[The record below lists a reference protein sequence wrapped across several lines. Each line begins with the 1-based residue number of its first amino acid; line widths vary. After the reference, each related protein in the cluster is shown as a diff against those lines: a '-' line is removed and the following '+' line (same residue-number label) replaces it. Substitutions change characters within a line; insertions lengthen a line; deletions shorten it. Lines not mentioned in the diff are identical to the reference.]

1 MALPGLQIAWHLA
14 RVLWPAPLRGNP
26 GFIYIFAQNQRNLE
40 LIKHLI
46 DFILH
51 IDKHLADII
60 SQYHTLTYLIL
71 FVIIFAETGFVI
83 TPFLPGDSLLFAA
96 GALIAGGNT
105 GLDIYILSLIL
116 IVAAFA
122 GNTVNYWLGSYLG
135 PKVFKEN
142 NKILKLDYYLQ
153 TKAFFDKHGGKAVI
167 FSRFMPII
175 RTIAP
180 FVAGVG
186 RMPFLRYSL
195 YNIIGGASWIIIF
208 LFAGYLLGNVTFF
221 KEHFSLVGIA
231 IILVSIIPPII
242 AAIKSKSAKKAN

>member
-1 MALPGLQIAWHLA
+1 LE
-14 RVLWPAPLRGNP
+14 VL
-26 GFIYIFAQNQRNLE
+26 
-40 LIKHLI
+40 KSLI

-51 IDKHLADII
+51 IDKHLSTII
-60 SQYHTLTYLIL
+60 SQYHALTYLIL
-71 FVIIFAETGFVI
+71 FVIIFAETGFVV

-96 GALIAGGNT
+96 GALIAAGDT
-105 GLDIYILSLIL
+105 GLNIYILALIL
-116 IVAAFA
+116 IVAAFT
-122 GNTVNYWLGSYLG
+122 GNTVNYLLGNYLG
-135 PKVFKEN
+135 PKVFKEK

-195 YNIIGGASWIIIF
+195 YNIIGGASWIIVF
-208 LFAGYLLGNVTFF
+208 LFAGYLLGNVPFF
-221 KEHFSLVGIA
+221 KAHFSLVGIA

-242 AAIKSKSAKKAN
+242 AGLKNSSSKKAATR

>member
-1 MALPGLQIAWHLA
+1 MEI
-14 RVLWPAPLRGNP
+14 
-26 GFIYIFAQNQRNLE
+26 
-40 LIKHLI
+40 IKHLI

-60 SQYHTLTYLIL
+60 SQYHALTYLIL
-71 FVIIFAETGFVI
+71 FVIIFAETGFVV

-105 GLDIYILSLIL
+105 GLNIYLLAVIL
-116 IVAAFA
+116 IIAAFV
-122 GNTVNYWLGSYLG
+122 GNTINYLIGNYLG

-142 NKILKLDYYLQ
+142 NRILKLQYYLD
-153 TKAFFDKHGGKAVI
+153 TKAFFDRHGGKAVI
-167 FSRFMPII
+167 ISRFMPII

-195 YNIIGGASWIIIF
+195 YNIIGGVSWIILF
-208 LFAGYLLGNVTFF
+208 LFAGFLLGNVPFF
-221 KEHFSLVGIA
+221 KAHFSLIGIA
-231 IILVSIIPPII
+231 IILVSILPPII
-242 AAIKSKSAKKAN
+242 AGINNRRKKKTATL

>member
-1 MALPGLQIAWHLA
+1 M
-14 RVLWPAPLRGNP
+14 
-26 GFIYIFAQNQRNLE
+26 E

-51 IDKHLADII
+51 IDKNLADII
-60 SQYHTLTYLIL
+60 SQYKGETYFIL
-71 FVIIFAETGFVI
+71 FAIIFAETGFVV

-105 GLDIYILSLIL
+105 GLDIYLMALIL

-122 GNTVNYWLGSYLG
+122 GNTVNYFLGSYLG
-135 PKVFKEN
+135 MKVFKPQ

-153 TKAFFDKHGGKAVI
+153 TQAFFTKHGGKAVI
-167 FSRFMPII
+167 FSRFVPII

-186 RMPFLRYSL
+186 KMPFLRYSL
-195 YNIIGGASWIIIF
+195 YNIIGGASWILIF
-208 LFAGYLLGNVTFF
+208 LFAGKFFGDIPFF
-221 KEHFSLVGIA
+221 KTHFSYVSLA
-231 IILVSIIPPII
+231 IILISVIPVIY
-242 AAIKSKSAKKAN
+242 AAVKSRSAKRAV

>member
-1 MALPGLQIAWHLA
+1 ME
-14 RVLWPAPLRGNP
+14 V
-26 GFIYIFAQNQRNLE
+26 
-40 LIKHLI
+40 IKSLI

-71 FVIIFAETGFVI
+71 FVIIFAETGFVV

-96 GALIAGGNT
+96 GALIAGGAT
-105 GLDIYILSLIL
+105 GLDIYVLALVL
-116 IVAAFA
+116 IVAAFT
-122 GNTVNYWLGSYLG
+122 GNTVNYLLGNYLG
-135 PKVFKEN
+135 PKVFKPE

-167 FSRFMPII
+167 ISRFMPII

-186 RMPFLRYSL
+186 RMPLVRYSL
-195 YNIIGGASWIIIF
+195 YNIIGGVSWIVVF
-208 LFAGYLLGNVTFF
+208 LFAGYWLGNVPFF
-221 KEHFSLVGIA
+221 KAHFSLVGIA

-242 AAIKSKSAKKAN
+242 AAINSRMKKKPTNQ

>member
-1 MALPGLQIAWHLA
+1 
-14 RVLWPAPLRGNP
+14 
-26 GFIYIFAQNQRNLE
+26 LE
-40 LIKHLI
+40 IIEHLI

-51 IDKHLADII
+51 IDKHLAEII
-60 SQYHTLTYLIL
+60 NQYHTLTYLIL
-71 FVIIFAETGFVI
+71 FVIIFAETGFVV

-96 GALIAGGNT
+96 GALIAAGNT
-105 GLDIYILSLIL
+105 GLNIYLLALIL
-116 IVAAFA
+116 IVAAFV
-122 GNTVNYWLGSYLG
+122 GNTVNYMLGNYLG

-142 NKILKLDYYLQ
+142 NKVLKLDYYLQ

-167 FSRFMPII
+167 FSRFVPII

-186 RMPFLRYSL
+186 KMPFVRYSI

-208 LFAGYLLGNVTFF
+208 LFAGYWLGTIPFF

-231 IILVSIIPPII
+231 IILVSVIPAII
-242 AAIKSKSAKKAN
+242 AVIKSRSAKKAA